1 MVAYS
6 ISNTRGHGMRLKR
19 AISAPLVCYP
29 SVWVF
34 LRMPSFQ
41 YCYSKMHLAV
51 IFVLL
56 TMAEE
61 GVGG

>member
-1 MVAYS
+1 
-6 ISNTRGHGMRLKR
+6 MRLKR